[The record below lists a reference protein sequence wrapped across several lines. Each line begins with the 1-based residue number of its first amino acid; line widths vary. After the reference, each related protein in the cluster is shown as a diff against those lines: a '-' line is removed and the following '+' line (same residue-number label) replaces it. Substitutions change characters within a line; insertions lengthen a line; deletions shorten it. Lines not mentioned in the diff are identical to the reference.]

1 MKQKIWYAI
10 SVILLLALMAAG
22 FLIYQKS
29 LESLPASPPVVNN
42 NSPVVSTTTPALTQ
56 AEIDND
62 QLTFIKAQENNDA
75 QLCTTIIN
83 SDVQRTCG
91 AQIMLNAALKSD
103 KFSDCEKIED
113 TMFKRSC
120 VEILAASGTVASCQE
135 ISTVN
140 LKDTCLSIVYATL
153 AKSQNKAETCNLIP
167 ELVRRAN
174 CLSEVKKIDLHS
186 DADND
191 GFDFLQEILNG
202 TNPDNKDS
210 DGDGYPDG
218 YEAKNGFNPDGQGSL
233 NSDIPNNLTYCQA
246 LKDTKLKGICL
257 KEFEGN
263 PLDDF
268 DCNKVLIK
276 DLRDHCLKEILR

>member
-1 MKQKIWYAI
+1 
-10 SVILLLALMAAG
+10 MAAG

-29 LESLPASPPVVNN
+29 LESLPTPVVNN
-42 NSPVVSTTTPALTQ
+42 NPPTTSTTTTTPTLTQ

-62 QLTFIKAQENNDA
+62 QLTFTKAQENNDA

-83 SDVQRTCG
+83 SDVQKTCG

-120 VEILAASGTVASCQE
+120 VEILAASGTIASCQE
-135 ISTVN
+135 ISAAN
-140 LKDTCLSIVYATL
+140 LRDTCLSIVYATQ

-191 GFDFLQEILNG
+191 GYDFLQEILAG
-202 TNPDNKDS
+202 TNPDKKDT

-218 YEAKNGFNPDGQGSL
+218 YEAQNGFNPDGQGSL
-233 NSDIPNNLTYCQA
+233 NPNIPNNITYCKA
-246 LKDTKLKGICL
+246 LTDTKLKGICL

-276 DLRDHCLKEILR
+276 DLRDHCLKEIMR